1 MIDTETVK
9 FIGEL
14 NRLAWRSENGIYP
27 FSTATKDQ
35 MYGLLYDDRKPLR
48 EGGSAQLGDTTIVF
62 DDCYPLIADCLIDNE
77 HHDIISTYTQMYD
90 ADDIVIGVMTGAWMK
105 KAKHG
110 LQLLQ
115 KIIQTSTS
123 LLKMVSGISLK
134 SFLEYFM
141 KSW

>member
-48 EGGSAQLGDTTIVF
+48 EGGSAKLGDTTIVF

-90 ADDIVIGVMTGAWMK
+90 ADDIVIGVMTGAMDEEGEAWI
-105 KAKHG
+105 AV
-110 LQLLQ
+110 
-115 KIIQTSTS
+115 TSKDNPDLNIVIKDGVWYQS
-123 LLKMVSGISLK
+123 
-134 SFLEYFM
+134 
-141 KSW
+141 

>member
-27 FSTATKDQ
+27 FSTATKEQ

-48 EGGSAQLGDTTIVF
+48 EGGSTQLGDTTIVF

-90 ADDIVIGVMTGAWMK
+90 ADDIVIGVMTGAMDEEGEAWI
-105 KAKHG
+105 AV
-110 LQLLQ
+110 
-115 KIIQTSTS
+115 TSKDNPDLNIVIKDGVWYQS
-123 LLKMVSGISLK
+123 
-134 SFLEYFM
+134 
-141 KSW
+141 